1 MLRALW
7 QKMLLVGAL
16 TDVPLVAV
24 LTTTT
29 PCFRRVFPSKP
40 ESVPYEILTIRPTN
54 LADKHAAYQQ
64 QLPTGDPGRK
74 QPTLLLDLQDPTT
87 RFPEALSPPECH
99 GKPCTP
105 SSAGGSKWR
114 IPLETSSTTGASY
127 YSRRCI
133 CICHIRGRPGQ
144 APGC

>member
-1 MLRALW
+1 MERGDQALSIGTGRALLRALW
-7 QKMLLVGAL
+7 QKILHVGAL

-29 PCFRRVFPSKP
+29 PCFRRVFPSKL
-40 ESVPYEILTIRPTN
+40 ESVLYNILTIRPIK
-54 LADKHAAYQQ
+54 LADKHAAYRQ

-87 RFPEALSPPECH
+87 RLPEALSPPECH

-105 SSAGGSKWR
+105 SS
-114 IPLETSSTTGASY
+114 TG
-127 YSRRCI
+127 
-133 CICHIRGRPGQ
+133 
-144 APGC
+144 